1 MEPNPHTS
9 GRLSVSPSS
18 PCTSA
23 APSAVSQRGGRRSST
38 SCLCTRAR
46 STPASKA
53 TAARAWTSM
62 AVAVSCRGGVAAS
75 RQPSST
81 ATPTASSGSGVP
93 AGASSAGSGWTG
105 TGGARLRL
113 VAVQLAGSILRFS
126 LFFLFCGGF
135 VRSLHVV
142 DSGDVETAHLS
153 IFFCGPATEYDRM
166 IGDICSDIQ
175 AVHKH
180 VLADYAE
187 TPSCTAI

>member
-1 MEPNPHTS
+1 VHI
-9 GRLSVSPSS
+9 GRSF
-18 PCTSA
+18 
-23 APSAVSQRGGRRSST
+23 
-38 SCLCTRAR
+38 SCLPAR
-46 STPASKA
+46 RT
-53 TAARAWTSM
+53 TLEHFLLVHARTLDARLESDCGTSLD
-62 AVAVSCRGGVAAS
+62 VNGSGSELPGGVAAS

-81 ATPTASSGSGVP
+81 ATPTASSGSGVA

-166 IGDICSDIQ
+166 IGDICSDIH